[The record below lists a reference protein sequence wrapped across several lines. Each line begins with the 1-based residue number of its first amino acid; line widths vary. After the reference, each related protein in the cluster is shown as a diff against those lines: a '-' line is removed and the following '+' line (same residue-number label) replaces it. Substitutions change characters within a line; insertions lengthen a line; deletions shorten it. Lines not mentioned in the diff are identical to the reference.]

1 MVPQTIKIG
10 IPTAPTQAPFDG
22 DGIIKPEGPEGND
35 NNGGLDGGAWAGIA
49 IAGAAVVGL
58 LAFLLFGRR
67 GSENDDDNS
76 SSGDND
82 LDQMS
87 AQGNAKESLRA
98 ITNGNL
104 LEDAPDTDCDTAS
117 DATSLAS
124 MNTGISTGVAATTN
138 PSSYYASN
146 SLLGGRPND
155 ESVLS
160 DSDGPSLFTD
170 EEGFERNLNS
180 GGGGLAGG
188 KLCCSYLF

>member
-1 MVPQTIKIG
+1 M
-10 IPTAPTQAPFDG
+10 
-22 DGIIKPEGPEGND
+22 
-35 NNGGLDGGAWAGIA
+35 
-49 IAGAAVVGL
+49 VGL

-67 GSENDDDNS
+67 GSENDDNS

-104 LEDAPDTDCDTAS
+104 LEDAPTDCDTAS

-124 MNTGISTGVAATTN
+124 MNTGISTGVAAAAN

-170 EEGFERNLNS
+170 EEGFERNLN
-180 GGGGLAGG
+180 GGGLAGG

>member
-1 MVPQTIKIG
+1 
-10 IPTAPTQAPFDG
+10 
-22 DGIIKPEGPEGND
+22 
-35 NNGGLDGGAWAGIA
+35 
-49 IAGAAVVGL
+49 
-58 LAFLLFGRR
+58 
-67 GSENDDDNS
+67 
-76 SSGDND
+76 
-82 LDQMS
+82 MS

-104 LEDAPDTDCDTAS
+104 LEDSPDGTNSITDCDTAS

-124 MNTGISTGVAATTN
+124 MNTGISTGVAAAAAN

-180 GGGGLAGG
+180 GGVGLAGG
-188 KLCCSYLF
+188 KLCCASLF

>member
-1 MVPQTIKIG
+1 M
-10 IPTAPTQAPFDG
+10 
-22 DGIIKPEGPEGND
+22 
-35 NNGGLDGGAWAGIA
+35 
-49 IAGAAVVGL
+49 VGL

-67 GSENDDDNS
+67 GSENDDNS

-82 LDQMS
+82 LDQMG

-104 LEDAPDTDCDTAS
+104 LEDAPGRIPSPDGTNSVTDCDTAS
-117 DATSLAS
+117 DVTSLAS
-124 MNTGISTGVAATTN
+124 MNNGISTGVAATAN

-160 DSDGPSLFTD
+160 DSSDGPSLFTD

-180 GGGGLAGG
+180 GGGLAGG
-188 KLCCSYLF
+188 KLYCASLF

>member
-1 MVPQTIKIG
+1 
-10 IPTAPTQAPFDG
+10 
-22 DGIIKPEGPEGND
+22 
-35 NNGGLDGGAWAGIA
+35 
-49 IAGAAVVGL
+49 
-58 LAFLLFGRR
+58 
-67 GSENDDDNS
+67 
-76 SSGDND
+76 
-82 LDQMS
+82 MS

-104 LEDAPDTDCDTAS
+104 LEDSPDGTNSVTDCDTAS

-124 MNTGISTGVAATTN
+124 MNNGISTGVAAATAN

-180 GGGGLAGG
+180 GGGLAGG
-188 KLCCSYLF
+188 ESCYKSLF